1 MSVSLSLCGYN
12 RRILYLYKDERD
24 EETIS
29 DYSQRGGVIYPII
42 KHDKTKTGKPLAC
55 FSWHNY
61 LQKFYISVSLS
72 KIGIFN
78 VSQSKWESH
87 SIPHHNNEVVKVL
100 QSRPCSGNTIAC
112 GCESGKVY
120 IWRIYSLPLFDKKK
134 KMKMRYSRQINQ
146 RNKPNRNRSLQK
158 QKHKKRK
165 NKNLQYLAMDSDEES
180 NDDFIN
186 CPKYEEMDDESDES
200 NNNYEESDEE
210 DEYEEEEDD
219 EFALLKNKFFRKLEK
234 ESESEKE
241 NQLLAEFSHGKA
253 EIYDLCWSPT
263 GKYLAVATS
272 KNLVIWDISRKK
284 SEKIKQGKLGSKI
297 ALVKWSHSGRLL
309 FIATNM
315 KEIIVFNTINWE
327 SYCWNMNSNVTDACW
342 DHNSQFI
349 IISCRGET
357 KLWILSFEQKQET
370 KGEFV
375 TSIDISKFLT
385 LQNVSQYIYPTRNH
399 KRKKR
404 GEGERNRRKK
414 KTLSKYEQS
423 KMDFLKKQKEKQNQ
437 EIFNEKEIEIIQ
449 EDDDDEQEEEDDD
462 RNNRNNILPSSDE
475 ESDEEYGAQYSEEN
489 ENEIEN
495 EELNNKIDE
504 QIEIRK
510 VTIDPYGK
518 RIAILFNP
526 NSIVGNLIGLL
537 SLGRRKQNRGYQF
550 SWIGFFNTLPEHGFP
565 KLIKFRKNHTRGALL
580 ATVWSSFIVK
590 LFPLYFRK

>member
-1 MSVSLSLCGYN
+1 MTVSLSLCCYN

-55 FSWHNY
+55 FSWNNY

-78 VSQSKWESH
+78 VSQSKWEAH
-87 SIPHHNNEVVKVL
+87 SIPHHKGEAVKVL

-134 KMKMRYSRQINQ
+134 KMKMRGSRQTNQ
-146 RNKPNRNRSLQK
+146 RNKPNRNRSSQK
-158 QKHKKRK
+158 QKQKQKKHIQKKRK
-165 NKNLQYLAMDSDEES
+165 NKQFQYLAMDSDEES
-180 NDDFIN
+180 NDDFSN
-186 CPKYEEMDDESDES
+186 GRKYEEMGQESDEIS
-200 NNNYEESDEE
+200 KSYEESDEE
-210 DEYEEEEDD
+210 DEEEED

-241 NQLLAEFSHGKA
+241 NQLIAEFSHGKA

-272 KNLVIWDISRKK
+272 KSLFIWDVSRKK
-284 SEKIKQGKLGSKI
+284 GEKIKQGKLGSKI
-297 ALVKWSHSGRLL
+297 VLVKWSHSGRLL

-315 KEIIVFNTINWE
+315 KEIIVFNATNWE

-342 DHNSQFI
+342 DHNSQII

-375 TSIDISKFLT
+375 TSIDVSKFLT
-385 LQNVSQYIYPTRNH
+385 LQNVSQYIYPTNNK

-404 GEGERNRRKK
+404 EKGEGNRRKK

-423 KMDFLKKQKEKQNQ
+423 KMNFLKKYKDEKENK
-437 EIFNEKEIEIIQ
+437 EIFNEKEIEIIEEGD
-449 EDDDDEQEEEDDD
+449 EDEDNKNDE
-462 RNNRNNILPSSDE
+462 NNILPSSDE
-475 ESDEEYGAQYSEEN
+475 ESDEESDEIYNEEN
-489 ENEIEN
+489 EN
-495 EELNNKIDE
+495 EELNNKIDQ

-565 KLIKFRKNHTRGALL
+565 QLIKFRNHHTRGALL

-590 LFPLYFRK
+590 LFPLYFKK